1 MLRREQCECNPLVTI
16 TGKTSMDKGTQ
27 RDVNSVNSL
36 NSPTCA
42 GVRVREGF
50 LCFASL
56 PFRRVRM
63 HVAKQ
68 NLSRVGH

>member
-1 MLRREQCECNPLVTI
+1 MQRREQCERKTLVTI

-36 NSPTCA
+36 NPPTC
-42 GVRVREGF
+42 VRVRVRDAIH
-50 LCFASL
+50 CFAS
-56 PFRRVRM
+56 PSCGCVRV

-68 NLSRVGH
+68 SLSRVGH